1 MSDIKFDPKSSKYQC
16 CCGCHVKTATKII
29 CGISI
34 LGSVLLPIVS
44 YPHLFI
50 GICFGTILA
59 LISAAPI
66 FGIKQLKPWLF
77 IPFFCLLALT
87 IIFNAASVIFLA
99 CTSDKFFEAGYTSD
113 QLLLLSASGA
123 FKTALN
129 AWFFI
134 ILQRCYDFVSETK
147 AQKELELP
155 K

>member
-29 CGISI
+29 CGLSI
-34 LGSVLLPIVS
+34 VGSVLLPIVS

-77 IPFFCLLALT
+77 IPFFCLL
-87 IIFNAASVIFLA
+87 V
-99 CTSDKFFEAGYTSD
+99 AGYTSD

-134 ILQRCYDFVSETK
+134 ILQRCYDFVSEMK